1 MIDFDQLDPAVIIA
15 RGQYSTVRS
24 AHEDALKDLH
34 IACSKFTGF
43 TTGILRATQPDKD
56 QSFPGAEDFDKGREL
71 IDEIE
76 KIVANIEE
84 LHKQKNSLKALA
96 WG

>member
-24 AHEDALKDLH
+24 AHEDALKELQL
-34 IACSKFTGF
+34 ACSNFAGF
-43 TTGILRATQPDKD
+43 TTGILRAAQSDKD
-56 QSFPGAEDFDKGREL
+56 QSFPGAEDFDKGRAL